1 MKTKPKP
8 KPEILTHISAK
19 QLDVLTD
26 KLDKCIPAVMRELNC
41 PLTYILGEYSKIVY
55 EISIKIDEKLK

>member
-1 MKTKPKP
+1 MKTKPK
-8 KPEILTHISAK
+8 ILTHIYVKRLNA
-19 QLDVLTD
+19 LTD
-26 KLDKCIPAVMRELNC
+26 KLDKCIPAIMRELDC